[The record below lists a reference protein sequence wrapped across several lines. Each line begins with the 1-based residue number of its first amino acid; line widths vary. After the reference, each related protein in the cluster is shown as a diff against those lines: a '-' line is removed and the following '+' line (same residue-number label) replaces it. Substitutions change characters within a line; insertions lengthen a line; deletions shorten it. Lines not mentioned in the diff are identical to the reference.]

1 MLADFPLYFDEDK
14 ILQPTEW
21 SESYNVV
28 EKTMSTEAGTDIRQ
42 GARFDKLVVDCSF
55 YVTDTWAKLF
65 KQYSQKLSFVLK
77 QYSVIEED
85 YEERTVVMRNFKMGR
100 LQKSERI
107 RVSNGLYA
115 VTFTLE
121 EL

>member
-1 MLADFPLYFDEDK
+1 
-14 ILQPTEW
+14 
-21 SESYNVV
+21 
-28 EKTMSTEAGTDIRQ
+28 MSTEAGTDIRQ
-42 GARFDKLVVDCSF
+42 VARFDKLVVDCSF